1 MCVSALYFFF
11 LRDVCHSA
19 TIHYSF
25 LPQHTKSETS
35 HIIIF
40 THTIISKHV
49 HQRTGPWK
57 GNQPNVTVN
66 SVRIAVQN
74 GNVDSHSSA
83 RNARTRN
90 NMKEA
95 SSELDH
101 SRLITPTRALSIAV
115 YHLSKVKHSSPTSV
129 SHFTLT
135 AS

>member
-1 MCVSALYFFF
+1 MCFSAIIFF
-11 LRDVCHSA
+11 RDVSHSA
-19 TIHYSF
+19 TIHYF
-25 LPQHTKSETS
+25 FRPQHTKSETS
-35 HIIIF
+35 HIIIS

-49 HQRTGPWK
+49 HQRTGPRK
-57 GNQPNVTVN
+57 GNQSNATVN

-74 GNVDSHSSA
+74 VNVDSHSLA
-83 RNARTRN
+83 RNVRTRN
-90 NMKEA
+90 NMEEA

-115 YHLSKVKHSSPTSV
+115 YHLSKVNHSSPTSV